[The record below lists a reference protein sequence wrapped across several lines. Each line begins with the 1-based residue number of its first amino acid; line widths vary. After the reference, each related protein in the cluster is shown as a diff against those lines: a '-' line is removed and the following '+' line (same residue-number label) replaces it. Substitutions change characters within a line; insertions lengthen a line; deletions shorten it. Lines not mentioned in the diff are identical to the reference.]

1 MTELLLVIKNPSRVL
16 NIYRKFLTQLNF
28 ERKTFMANFTQ
39 GLIYDTF
46 LNMLD
51 RMSFDKITVTS
62 LIKECNISRNTFYYH
77 YEDIYDLLD
86 DVLISLIKKYDQETA
101 KKDLKEVLK
110 SMLYDCRENGTK
122 VYNIFNS
129 ISRDRLERYIFDE
142 TNSIISHRLMK
153 IAKEKN
159 VNLERAQAITDIVR
173 YSIYGFFMEF
183 LWNGMKDDIEESVDN
198 LVAIYNELLEKML
211 Y

>member
-1 MTELLLVIKNPSRVL
+1 
-16 NIYRKFLTQLNF
+16 
-28 ERKTFMANFTQ
+28 MANYTQ

-46 LNMLD
+46 LSMLD

-77 YEDIYDLLD
+77 YQDIYDLLD
-86 DVLISLIKKYDQETA
+86 DVLISLIKKYDQEAA

-159 VNLERAQAITDIVR
+159 VDSARAQAITDIVR

-183 LWNGMKDDIEESVDN
+183 LWNGMKADIEESVDK
-198 LVAIYNELLEKML
+198 LIDIYNELLEKMF

>member
-1 MTELLLVIKNPSRVL
+1 
-16 NIYRKFLTQLNF
+16 
-28 ERKTFMANFTQ
+28 MANFTQ

-46 LNMLD
+46 LSMLD
-51 RMSFDKITVTS
+51 KMSFDKITVTS

-86 DVLISLIKKYDQETA
+86 DVLISLIKKYDQEAA

-159 VNLERAQAITDIVR
+159 VDPARAQAITDIVR

-183 LWNGMKDDIEESVDN
+183 LWNGMKADIEESVDK
-198 LVAIYNELLEKML
+198 LIDIYNELLEKMF

>member
-1 MTELLLVIKNPSRVL
+1 
-16 NIYRKFLTQLNF
+16 
-28 ERKTFMANFTQ
+28 MANYTQ

-46 LNMLD
+46 LSMLD

-86 DVLISLIKKYDQETA
+86 DVLISLIKKYDQEAA

-159 VNLERAQAITDIVR
+159 VDSARAQAITDIVR

-183 LWNGMKDDIEESVDN
+183 LWNGMKADIEESVDK
-198 LVAIYNELLEKML
+198 LIDIYNELLEKMF